1 MGATQP
7 GASQPADDSAAP
19 RIKVY
24 VPTPF
29 RRLTSG
35 EARVEAVGT
44 SVDSIIEDLERRYP
58 GFRDLVWADGDILH
72 YVNVYVNG
80 EEVRGLQGSATRL
93 TEGDEVAFVPM
104 LAGGECDDD
113 RRGR

>member
-1 MGATQP
+1 VGANQP
-7 GASQPADDSAAP
+7 GASQTGGDGVAP
-19 RIKVY
+19 TIKVY

-35 EARVEAVGT
+35 EARVEAAGT
-44 SVDSIIEDLERRYP
+44 TLGDVIDNLERRYP

-80 EEVRGLQGSATRL
+80 EEVRGLQGSSTRL
-93 TEGDEVAFVPM
+93 SEGDEVSFVPM
-104 LAGGECDDD
+104 LAGGVTEND
-113 RRGR
+113 RYNR